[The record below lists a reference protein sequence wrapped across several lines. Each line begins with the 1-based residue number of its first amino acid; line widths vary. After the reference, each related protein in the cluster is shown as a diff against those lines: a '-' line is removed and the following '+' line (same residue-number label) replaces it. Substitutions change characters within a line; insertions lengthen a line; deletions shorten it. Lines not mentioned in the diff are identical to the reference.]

1 MKEDVLMFEILEIHD
16 MIGHLQATSQ
26 LVWFQD
32 GVFAMTFFD
41 EVFPLV
47 NTNFEGGIS
56 MLNICLN
63 TRCRF
68 I

>member
-1 MKEDVLMFEILEIHD
+1 MFEILEKND
-16 MIGHLQATSQ
+16 MIGFLQATSQ

-32 GVFAMTFFD
+32 GVFAMAFFD

-47 NTNFEGGIS
+47 TTNFEGGIS

-63 TRCRF
+63 TRFCY